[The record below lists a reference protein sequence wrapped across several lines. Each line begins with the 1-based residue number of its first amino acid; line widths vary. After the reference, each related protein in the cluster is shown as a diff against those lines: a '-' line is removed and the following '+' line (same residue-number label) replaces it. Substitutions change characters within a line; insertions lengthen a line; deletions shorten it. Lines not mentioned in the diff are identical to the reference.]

1 MPTRRSLLGQFA
13 LAGAAGAFATPSSAG
28 LLRAGFVDDQSAPL
42 RAIAAQRG
50 IVYGSAV
57 GSYQLRDPEFAASLA
72 REAGILVAEY
82 EMKRGVIEEVRGR
95 YDFSGIDALM
105 AFAQAHGMAFRA
117 HTLVWHHRNPDWLDA
132 AVLAERDPALQTGYI
147 NAVMRHCK
155 GRIKSW
161 DVVNE
166 AISPEDGRS
175 DNLRNTLW
183 LQAFGPGYI
192 DAAFHAARAADPTA
206 QLVYNDWGC
215 ENSGDKHDRFR
226 AATLDFL
233 EQALA
238 RGVPIDGLGLQGH
251 LQAFGPPIDQKK
263 LRDFLG
269 KVQQMG
275 LNILIT
281 EHDVD
286 DSGGSSD
293 VAVRDQA
300 VADASRRFLEVVLD
314 NSATEAV
321 LTWGLSDRFL
331 KPSGWRETLSGY
343 SPRTL
348 PLDAD
353 MQRTQMWHAMAQV
366 LATG

>member
-1 MPTRRSLLGQFA
+1 MWSRRSFLGQ
-13 LAGAAGAFATPSSAG
+13 LAGMTGLLTTSSQAG
-28 LLRAGFVDDQSAPL
+28 LLRASFAGDSSAPL

-50 IVYGSAV
+50 IVFGSAV
-57 GSYQLRDPEFAASLA
+57 SSYELRDSVFAASLA

-95 YDFSGIDALM
+95 YDFSGVETLL
-105 AFAQAHGMAFRA
+105 AFARAHGMAFRA
-117 HTLVWHHRNPDWLDA
+117 HTLVWHHRNPDWLEA
-132 AVLAERDPALQTGYI
+132 AVLAERDPALNTRYI
-147 NAVMRHCK
+147 AAVMQHFK
-155 GRIKSW
+155 GRIRSW

-166 AISPEDGRS
+166 AISPDDGRA
-175 DNLRNTLW
+175 DNLRNSLW
-183 LQAFGPGYI
+183 LQAFGPSYI
-192 DAAFHAARAADPTA
+192 DMAFHAARAADPTA

-233 EQALA
+233 EIALA
-238 RGVPIDGLGLQGH
+238 RGVPIDALGLQGH
-251 LQAFGPPIDQKK
+251 LQAFGPPIDQKT
-263 LRDFLG
+263 LRDFLA

-275 LNILIT
+275 LKILIT

-286 DSGGSSD
+286 DSGGPSD
-293 VAVRDQA
+293 IAARDQA

-343 SPRTL
+343 TPRTL

-353 MQRTQMWHAMAQV
+353 MQRTPMWHAMARAF
-366 LATG
+366 ATG

>member
-1 MPTRRSLLGQFA
+1 MPTRRSLLRQFA
-13 LAGAAGAFATPSSAG
+13 SAGAASAFATPSLAS
-28 LLRAGFVDDQSAPL
+28 LLRTSVADDGQTSL
-42 RAIAAQRG
+42 RKIATQRG

-57 GSYQLRDPEFAASLA
+57 TSYELRDPVFAASLA

-82 EMKRGVIEEVRGR
+82 EMKRGVIEANRGR
-95 YDFSGIDALM
+95 YDFSGLDNLLT
-105 AFAQAHGMAFRA
+105 FAQAHGMAFRG
-117 HTLVWHHRNPDWLDA
+117 HPLVWNHRNPDWLEA
-132 AVLAERDPALQTGYI
+132 AVLAERGPALHTGYI
-147 NAVMRHCK
+147 EAVIRHGK
-155 GRIKSW
+155 SRIRSW

-166 AISPEDGRS
+166 AISPEDGRA
-175 DNLRNTLW
+175 DNLRNNFW
-183 LQAFGPGYI
+183 LQAFGPSYI
-192 DAAFHAARAADPTA
+192 DMAFHAARAADPTA

-233 EQALA
+233 EHALA

-263 LRDFLG
+263 LRDFLAR
-269 KVQQMG
+269 VQQMG
-275 LNILIT
+275 LKILVT

-300 VADASRRFLEVVLD
+300 VADASRRFLEIVLD

-331 KPSGWRETLSGY
+331 DPPGWRDRLAGY

-348 PLDAD
+348 PLDAN
-353 MQRTQMWHAMAQV
+353 MQRTAMWHAMARV
-366 LATG
+366 LAAG

>member
-1 MPTRRSLLGQFA
+1 MPSRRSFLKRAG
-13 LAGAAGAFATPSSAG
+13 LAGMAGLLAAPSHAG
-28 LLRAGFVDDQSAPL
+28 LLRASLSDDQSASL

-50 IVYGSAV
+50 VVYGSAV
-57 GSYQLRDPEFAASLA
+57 TSYELRDPVFAACLA
-72 REAGILVAEY
+72 REAGVLVAEY
-82 EMKRGVIEEVRGR
+82 EMKRGVIEENRDR
-95 YDFSGIDALM
+95 YDFSGLDNLL
-105 AFAQAHGMAFRA
+105 AFAQAHGMAFRG
-117 HTLVWHHRNPDWLDA
+117 HPLVWHHRNPDWLEP
-132 AVLAERDPALQTGYI
+132 AVLAERDSALNTGYI
-147 NAVMRHCK
+147 EAVMRHGK
-155 GRIKSW
+155 GRIHSW

-166 AISPEDGRS
+166 AIAPEDGRP
-175 DNLRNTLW
+175 DNLRNTFW
-183 LQAFGPGYI
+183 LQAFGPSYI
-192 DAAFHAARAADPTA
+192 DAAFHAARAADPTT

-226 AATLDFL
+226 AATLNFL
-233 EQALA
+233 EGALS

-263 LRDFLG
+263 LRDFLA

-275 LNILIT
+275 LKILVT

-286 DSGGSSD
+286 DSGGPSD
-293 VAVRDQA
+293 IAARDQA
-300 VADASRRFLEVVLD
+300 VAESSKRFLEVVLD

-348 PLDAD
+348 PLDGD
-353 MQRTQMWHAMAQV
+353 MQRTPMWRAMARV
-366 LATG
+366 LAI

>member
-1 MPTRRSLLGQFA
+1 L
-13 LAGAAGAFATPSSAG
+13 FATPSVAA
-28 LLRAGFVDDQSAPL
+28 LLRASFTDDQQTPL

-57 GSYQLRDPEFAASLA
+57 TSYELRDPVFAASLA
-72 REAGILVAEY
+72 QEAGILVAEY
-82 EMKRGVIEEVRGR
+82 EMKRGVIEENRGR
-95 YDFSGIDALM
+95 YDFSGLDNLL
-105 AFAQAHGMAFRA
+105 AFAHAHGMAFRG
-117 HTLVWHHRNPDWLDA
+117 HPLVWHHRNPDWLEA
-132 AVLAERDPALQTGYI
+132 AVLAERDPALHTGYI
-147 NAVMRHCK
+147 EAVMRHGK
-155 GRIKSW
+155 GRIRSW

-166 AISPEDGRS
+166 AISPEDGWA
-175 DNLRNTLW
+175 DNLRNTFW
-183 LQAFGPGYI
+183 LKAFGPSYI
-192 DAAFHAARAADPTA
+192 DAAFHTARAADPTA
-206 QLVYNDWGC
+206 QLIYNDWGC

-263 LRDFLG
+263 LRDFLS

-275 LNILIT
+275 LKILVT

-293 VAVRDQA
+293 IVARDQA
-300 VADASRRFLEVVLD
+300 VADTSRRFLEVVLD
-314 NSATEAV
+314 NSATETV

-331 KPSGWRETLSGY
+331 KSSGWRETLAGY

-353 MQRTQMWHAMAQV
+353 MQRTPMWRAMAR
-366 LATG
+366 AFETG

>member
-1 MPTRRSLLGQFA
+1 MAGLL
-13 LAGAAGAFATPSSAG
+13 TSPSPAG
-28 LLRAGFVDDQSAPL
+28 LLRTSFTDDQAAPL
-42 RAIAAQRG
+42 RMIAAQRG

-57 GSYQLRDPEFAASLA
+57 GSYQLRDPVFAASLA
-72 REAGILVAEY
+72 REAGVLVAEY
-82 EMKRGVIEEVRGR
+82 EMKRGVIEEVRDS
-95 YDFSGIDALM
+95 YDFSGIDMLL
-105 AFAQAHGMAFRA
+105 AFAQAHGLAFRG
-117 HTLVWHHRNPDWLDA
+117 HTLVWHRRNPGWLDA
-132 AVLAERDPALQTGYI
+132 AVLDERDPALQTGYI
-147 NAVMRHCK
+147 DAVMRHCK

-166 AISPEDGRS
+166 AILPEDGRG
-175 DNLRNTLW
+175 DDLRNTVW
-183 LQAFGPGYI
+183 LQAFGPQYI
-192 DAAFHAARAADPTA
+192 DAAFHAARMADPTA

-215 ENSGDKHDRFR
+215 ENSGYKHDLFR
-226 AATLDFL
+226 AATLNFL

-275 LNILIT
+275 LKILIT

-286 DSGGSSD
+286 DSDGPSD
-293 VAVRDQA
+293 ISVRDRA

-331 KPSGWRETLSGY
+331 KPSSWRETLAGY
-343 SPRTL
+343 RPRTL

-353 MQRTQMWHAMAQV
+353 LQRTPMWQAMARA